1 MKKPA
6 PRTEHLRRAL
16 AQEAARVM
24 AEHGVRDFLL
34 AKRKAAERFGVVDG
48 SVLPRNTEIEEAL
61 QEYQR
66 LFGGEGH
73 EASLHAQRQVA
84 LDVMHRLQEF
94 KPRLVGAVLTGTA
107 TAHDDVILHVFADR
121 MEAITLRLLEHGV
134 PFELAERRTRFNSER
149 VVNQPSVRLEVDDQ
163 PVELVVFGID
173 GIRQVEYRDQNGRV
187 LFDQKDHLFD
197 AGQRHGG
204 TDWHHGAVLGNVWRL
219 QTDTAT
225 FNWCASA

>member
-6 PRTEHLRRAL
+6 PRTENLRRAL

-48 SVLPRNTEIEEAL
+48 SVLPRNTEIEAAL

-73 EASLHAQRQVA
+73 EAALTAQRQVA

-94 KPRLVGAVLTGTA
+94 KPRLVGAVLAGTA

-121 MEAITLRLLEHGV
+121 TEAVTLRLLEQRV
-134 PFELAERRTRFNSER
+134 PFELGERRTRLNSER
-149 VVNQPSVRLEVDDQ
+149 VVNQPTLRFEVDDQ

-173 GIRQVEYRDQNGRV
+173 GIRQAPVSPIDGKPMRRADVNEV
-187 LFDQKDHLFD
+187 AALL
-197 AGQRHGG
+197 
-204 TDWHHGAVLGNVWRL
+204 
-219 QTDTAT
+219 
-225 FNWCASA
+225 

>member
-173 GIRQVEYRDQNGRV
+173 GIRQAPVSPIDGKPMRRA
-187 LFDQKDHLFD
+187 D
-197 AGQRHGG
+197 ANEV
-204 TDWHHGAVLGNVWRL
+204 AALL
-219 QTDTAT
+219 
-225 FNWCASA
+225 